1 MQKCAY
7 VQINACSCKLLV
19 YAAYCA
25 VHISLQ
31 GCVSDEQ
38 PKRLAYVILLRW
50 LAKEYCLL
58 EWGTGVSN
66 AIKGV
71 ITFYL
76 CVRAET
82 WQGVSLAEKAYRA
95 RR

>member
-7 VQINACSCKLLV
+7 VQINAFSCKLLV

-38 PKRLAYVILLRW
+38 PKRLAHVILLRW

-58 EWGTGVSN
+58 EWGH
-66 AIKGV
+66 
-71 ITFYL
+71 
-76 CVRAET
+76 
-82 WQGVSLAEKAYRA
+82 
-95 RR
+95 RRKQWNKRRYYVLFVC